1 MFEPIKISIPAEK
14 FTEDVYIIIE
24 KLEGEV
30 KTSENSR
37 YYTENGDKTYCASK
51 ALKETYTV
59 IMPTQ
64 EQQKTVTC
72 YGTDGK
78 VVTPFEGLYFRTI
91 EEVTSKLDEINNR
104 KAQAVFMILIDTYDG
119 AKYLD
124 ANVSE
129 NRRKTI
135 QRLLPKITK
144 NNLYH
149 YLSQLITINDIE
161 RAVYRMRLLE
171 KQDLKDN

>member
-14 FTEDVYIIIE
+14 FTEDVYIILAE
-24 KLEGEV
+24 ETEHSKKAHLSNKE
-30 KTSENSR
+30 
-37 YYTENGDKTYCASK
+37 YTYHASK

-78 VVTPFEGLYFRTI
+78 VVTPFERLYFRTI
-91 EEVTSKLDEINNR
+91 EEVTEKLDEINNR
-104 KAQAVFMILIDTYDG
+104 NAQAVFMILIDAYEAT
-119 AKYLD
+119 KYL
-124 ANVSE
+124 AGNVVE
-129 NRRKTI
+129 RRRQRT

-144 NNLYH
+144 DTLYH
-149 YLSQLITINDIE
+149 HLSQLISINDIE
-161 RAVYRMRLLE
+161 RAVYNILLLE